1 MLLRCYRFFDRPCVA
16 QAKDVPISDKTEMK
30 VFVQRFEDTFLK
42 GLYKGIRVKKRD
54 RTERISAV
62 TTDF

>member
-1 MLLRCYRFFDRPCVA
+1 
-16 QAKDVPISDKTEMK
+16 MK
-30 VFVQRFEDTFLK
+30 VYVQRFEDTFLK

-54 RTERISAV
+54 RAERIAAV